1 MRIELSYPDPHN
13 RGKWFFLGAF
23 AFACTLF
30 WWLPSIIY
38 RLLLNI
44 DDPVSNGTILISVL
58 ALGCFALGYLL
69 PRNSRRLSFVSDSLM
84 DRCADTAWGL
94 TVLLA
99 IPALF
104 IALRFSLYRA
114 SVDYGTGEG
123 VPPLDQAVFYMHLFF
138 GFMFLGGARREKD
151 KHRIPISVILLVL
164 PRLIVSLHWGRF
176 FLAQGILPILMIAI
190 ARGWIKPS
198 AKRMLQLG
206 FLTVLIVFVPSFTRG
221 DNLGGGNEIVQFF
234 AGGSTLKLVQDNFD
248 LDLSGRCPPLMVSMT
263 AKVVPYHLL
272 GVCVIDIWGME
283 GLPATLDRILASNE
297 PASEMLLVGPG
308 SNYVLELFLSGGL
321 AIVLCGSAI
330 FGLTCRKFL
339 VWAGQR
345 SLFAGIW
352 AECLTRALLAP
363 RSNLGY
369 VYERIPTLILVT
381 ALFIVVIHVATR
393 RTAESNGS
401 RAVVPGLRDD
411 VYVRP
416 HPVPTESRL
425 GGHFLGGRI
434 LRPK

>member
-1 MRIELSYPDPHN
+1 MRIELSYSDPSN
-13 RGKWFFLGAF
+13 RGKWFFLAAF

-44 DDPVSNGTILISVL
+44 DDPVTNSAILISML

-69 PRNSRRLSFVSDSLM
+69 PRNRRHLSYMSEALM
-84 DRCADTAWGL
+84 DHCAEVAWRL

-99 IPALF
+99 IPAFLLA
-104 IALRFSLYRA
+104 IQFSLYRA
-114 SVDYGTGEG
+114 TVDYGAGEG
-123 VPPLDQAVFYMHLFF
+123 IPLIDQVFLYTHLFF

-198 AKRMLQLG
+198 AKRMSQIGILA
-206 FLTVLIVFVPSFTRG
+206 VLIVFVPSFTRG
-221 DNLGGGNEIVQFF
+221 DNLAGGDAIVEFF
-234 AGGSTLKLVQDNFD
+234 AAGSTLRLFQDNYG
-248 LDLSGRCPPLMVSMT
+248 LDLSGRCPPLLVSMT
-263 AKVVPYHLL
+263 AKVVPYHVM
-272 GVCVIDIWGME
+272 GVCVIDIWGMKD
-283 GLPATLDRILASNE
+283 LPATLDRILTYNE
-297 PASEMLLVGPG
+297 PSSVDSLTGTG
-308 SNYVLELFLSGGL
+308 SNYLLELNLSGGFVS
-321 AIVLCGSAI
+321 VLFGSAI

-339 VWAGQR
+339 VWAGRR

-369 VYERIPTLILVT
+369 VYERIPTLVLAT
-381 ALFIVVIHVATR
+381 ALVIIVSRIVVLR
-393 RTAESNGS
+393 SPESDRSPAG
-401 RAVVPGLRDD
+401 
-411 VYVRP
+411 
-416 HPVPTESRL
+416 HPV
-425 GGHFLGGRI
+425 
-434 LRPK
+434 